1 MIEVPKDVAA
11 DAAELPF
18 VRLEVTYRANSEGR
32 AKKRHVGAQKAPSRQ
47 FVGEWRLR
55 TAYPQSMMRTC

>member
-18 VRLEVTYRANSEGR
+18 VWLEVTYRANWEGR
-32 AKKRHVGAQKAPSRQ
+32 AEQARGRPKSSLPAVPGRMEA
-47 FVGEWRLR
+47 
-55 TAYPQSMMRTC
+55 